1 MLPLAITGIKMKKI
15 KVGQIGKG
23 SFGNKILSKINLI
36 DDFYLSWVYG
46 TQDRWWDFSMVDWVI
61 IASPNEFHYEQAK
74 YFLSKGVNVFC
85 EKPGTL
91 SLDQLRNLIKFS
103 DSNNL
108 HFYIDDVLVY
118 EKIKPT
124 YKFIYKKQGGN
135 LGNIINRMA
144 YHHFYLVH
152 QMIGNIKP
160 TNLSINTNEPN
171 NKIFTIEFSQFEYY
185 FEYDFNW
192 DKERVHSIK
201 PQFIGDALKSML
213 ENVLNYNVDFSL
225 NHQRSLYSSETCNW
239 ISLQL

>member
-1 MLPLAITGIKMKKI
+1 MKKVR
-15 KVGQIGKG
+15 VGQIGKG

-36 DDFYLSWVYG
+36 DNFSLSWIYG
-46 TQDRWWDFSMVDWVI
+46 SQDKWWSFSMVDWVI
-61 IASPNEFHYEQAK
+61 IATPNEYHYEQAK
-74 YFLSKGVNVFC
+74 YFLSKGINVFC

-91 SLDQLRNLIKFS
+91 SMDQLKNLIQFA
-103 DSNNL
+103 DLQNL
-108 HFYIDDVLVY
+108 YFYIDDVLIY

-160 TNLSINTNEPN
+160 TNLTIEINEPN
-171 NKIFTIEFSQFEYY
+171 NKIFTIKFSQFKYY

-192 DKERVHSIK
+192 NNQRIHSITPK
-201 PQFIGDALKSML
+201 FNGDALHSML
-213 ENVLNYNVDFSL
+213 INVLNCNVDFNL
-225 NHQRSLYSSETCNW
+225 NHERSLYASEVCNW